1 LKGSFP
7 FVGDPKSTLS
17 RSIQVGLF
25 GHEINDEELFNDS
38 NEKVNK
44 RISSLHTKI
53 LGALGIVHYFL
64 TPGIRLRKAK
74 EELKNFDLFKG
85 KDLNT
90 AKDVFKVIS
99 ESYSL
104 NISAS
109 YAHGSVTLS
118 SMMYNMVLLNMLK
131 TNNTDTES
139 KS

>member
-1 LKGSFP
+1 MKGSFP
-7 FVGDPKSTLS
+7 FVGDPKSTFS
-17 RSIQVGLF
+17 RSIQVGMF

-38 NEKVNK
+38 NEKENK
-44 RISSLHTKI
+44 KISSLYTKI
-53 LGALGIVHYFL
+53 LGALRIVHYFL

-74 EELKNFDLFKG
+74 EELKNFDLFEG
-85 KDLNT
+85 KDSKT

-104 NISAS
+104 NISAA
-109 YAHGSVTLS
+109 YAHGNVTMS